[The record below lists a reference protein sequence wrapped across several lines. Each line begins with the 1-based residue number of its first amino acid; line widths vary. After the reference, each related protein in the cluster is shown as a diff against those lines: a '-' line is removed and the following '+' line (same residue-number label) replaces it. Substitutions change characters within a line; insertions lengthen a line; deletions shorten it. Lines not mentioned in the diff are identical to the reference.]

1 MDDNFLPSLK
11 HSLTN
16 LVSWLENT
24 NTNVD
29 NFKILDTSLEDW
41 NNILEKSS
49 KILGGLHKIYNLAQ
63 LYAFKKFLKGI
74 SSQISIDNPLTPKDK
89 QKLEN
94 YLCKEDN
101 ISFIYNTIRKS
112 LTANSLKCTELL
124 AIIVGKLL
132 KEQLEITPE
141 NIIIIDAL
149 HSLNDYDLTNFYKIY
164 KVIYKIDDKRIRF
177 DKLYSQVDKNIVQIS
192 IAKLVNLQL
201 LKQDFITFYQSVVL
215 GKDPSNSIMEDS
227 EKFLSIYNVSDLLF
241 ELLEETK
248 GEILFLG

>member
-201 LKQDFITFYQSVVL
+201 LKQDFITVYQSVVL